1 MKHAKIHRLV
11 DAFLTKK
18 VRIKNGGGW
27 APVTEEEMLQLV
39 DILDQLVT
47 AKYQKDSDGDLP
59 VEFVL
64 IDRNTCQRMD
74 FRTMPYMPKAKEAD
88 YTAQDIYLEA
98 LRFEI
103 AQYNLDLATSYL
115 RESLRPVNKM
125 VRDFTQNAFEMEA
138 EEAAKPTSPVD
149 RLGV

>member
-1 MKHAKIHRLV
+1 MKNATIHKLI

-18 VRIKNGGGW
+18 VKCKGTGW

-39 DILDQLVT
+39 DILDRLV
-47 AKYQKDSDGDLP
+47 ASKYQKDTDGDLP
-59 VEFVL
+59 IEFVL
-64 IDRNTCQRMD
+64 IDRNTCGRMD
-74 FRTMPYMPKAKEAD
+74 FRTMPYPPKAKEAD

-103 AQYNLDLATSYL
+103 AQYNLDLATGYL
-115 RESLRPVNKM
+115 REAIQPVNKM

-138 EEAAKPTSPVD
+138 EDEAKSTSPVD